1 MTTLYSELE
10 KLVRIYQ
17 LLGDEYRAMAYMKA
31 IANPDYV
38 GPRIKAKIK
47 EFKETGKIQKISEL
61 MTEYP
66 RLKYALAY
74 DRILGFGIKLI
85 DRVLDAGYNS
95 PEELIAAINAGLIE
109 IPEMARLG
117 LKYRDDL
124 ARKIPRQTV
133 NFVANRI
140 KEFIN
145 ADKIVIAGS
154 YLRGNPYSGDID
166 LVIISNSSNSS
177 NSINMDALKKSPE
190 FIGTSVSGPSKITVL
205 WKAAFVIAI
214 DLNFVSEED
223 YIPALLHF
231 TGSKRFNIYMRE
243 IARKLG
249 MSLNQ
254 YGLFKRGKLIKV
266 TSEKE
271 IFDIL
276 KIPYVPPENRN

>member
-1 MTTLYSELE
+1 MVTLYSELE

-31 IANPDYV
+31 IASPDYV

-47 EFKETGKIQKISEL
+47 EFEETGKIQKISEL

-95 PEELIAAINAGLIE
+95 PEELIAAVDAGIIE
-109 IPEMARLG
+109 VPEMARLG

-133 NFVANRI
+133 NFVASQI

-145 ADKIVIAGS
+145 ADKIIIAGS

-166 LVIISNSSNSS
+166 LVIVSNSESL
-177 NSINMDALKKSPE
+177 NMDALKKSPE

-214 DLNFVSEED
+214 DLNFVSAED

-231 TGSKRFNIYMRE
+231 TGSKRFNIRMRE
-243 IARKLG
+243 TARRLG